1 MSLGSLAL
9 LLAQS
14 GAPNDVRAPPTSD
27 KADQTPTTSSPQQA
41 PAPTASS
48 PQQVPAASPGVPPQ
62 APAPTAPAPGFT
74 PLPAPPGSYTPIG
87 APPTSFTPIAAPAA
101 QNAQTPARRDRST
114 SMKGAAAGY
123 YQRIYDVPIF
133 GGGITFGVGPRKRD
147 RTLFL
152 VVDLDHGV
160 TERGLSTWD
169 GRFSFSP
176 EWSFDRLRLG
186 FGIGAG
192 YFQIARVTNSGNLAS
207 FTLLCAELH
216 GSVDLVDTS
225 DSGAFFL
232 AAAFR
237 VDSHFPAVWGP
248 TASLGF
254 RTDDL

>member
-1 MSLGSLAL
+1 MPLGSLAL

-14 GAPNDVRAPPTSD
+14 GVPADVGAPPTTD
-27 KADQTPTTSSPQQA
+27 RTDQLPAAPTVNAPQQA
-41 PAPTASS
+41 PAAPPSA
-48 PQQVPAASPGVPPQ
+48 PQQVPAAPPATAAPSATVPRS
-62 APAPTAPAPGFT
+62 APPSGFT
-74 PLPAPPGSYTPIG
+74 PISAPPSGF
-87 APPTSFTPIAAPAA
+87 APMSASPPQTA
-101 QNAQTPARRDRST
+101 QVPPHPERST
-114 SMKGAAAGY
+114 SLKGAVAAS

-133 GGGITFGVGPRKRD
+133 AGGITFGVGPRKRD

-160 TERGLSTWD
+160 TERGLTTWD
-169 GRFSFSP
+169 GRMLFSP

-186 FGIGAG
+186 FGVGAG
-192 YFQIARVTNSGNLAS
+192 YFQIARVTNSGNLSS
-207 FTLLCAELH
+207 FTLLCGELH
-216 GSVDLVDTS
+216 ASVDLVDTS

-232 AAAFR
+232 AAAFH